1 MKKRVLASISKNG
14 SVVWNYDWSE
24 MDTETMVRIQM
35 LAEEIAHY
43 QSMGISE
50 VLDEIEAKAA

>member
-35 LAEEIAHY
+35 FAEEIAHH
-43 QSMGISE
+43 QSIN
-50 VLDEIEAKAA
+50 A